1 MKRKNDVFYYD
12 SSHGRQAFG
21 GQTDDLYLSIFGIVS
36 CPSLQKNFG
45 PAPHND
51 WLIYF
56 ILEGN
61 GIYCLDGQLL
71 AL

>member
-36 CPSLQKNFG
+36 CPSLQKISG
-45 PAPHND
+45 RLPTMTGS
-51 WLIYF
+51 F
-56 ILEGN
+56 ILFLRGTAS
-61 GIYCLDGQLL
+61 IV
-71 AL
+71 